1 MTTGA
6 QLVLGNDRVR
16 SEVVGL
22 GVADVQVGH
31 QQRVASHLH
40 VQRRSSA
47 VRINNDRLK
56 IIITAFRPWISP
68 ALPVS
73 INRLLLEVAKL
84 CLRHCQ

>member
-31 QQRVASHLH
+31 
-40 VQRRSSA
+40 
-47 VRINNDRLK
+47 
-56 IIITAFRPWISP
+56 
-68 ALPVS
+68 
-73 INRLLLEVAKL
+73 
-84 CLRHCQ
+84 